1 MTNLELV
8 LKASRQSSEKAANQ
22 PTFYDAVQHVTA
34 KALQRKALAGAGTA
48 ALAGLGT
55 GAGLRGILGLLE
67 MSRQGAQPPQAQ
79 APTGQIEVPVDD
91 EKIAALADFLK
102 GDYAKSTSGVPWAIP
117 AAVGAG
123 AAGAYGGWKGIDA
136 LLEQRRKGELE
147 AELEKAKMDYEA
159 ALSGDTKLA
168 EDLDELYDHVE
179 KQAVSASD
187 AAGTAT
193 GLYGVYGGTSALLAA
208 IMAYQYGKKRQ
219 RRSLLEAAQEKRRRQ
234 RFARQPVPIQV
245 RPVPKQHEQD
255 PLQASK
261 SPFQAAPSL
270 DERED
275 QLDK

>member
-8 LKASRQSSEKAANQ
+8 QKASRRYSEKAANQ

-34 KALQRKALAGAGTA
+34 KALQRKALANAGTA

-55 GAGLRGILGLLE
+55 GASLRGILGLLE
-67 MSRQGAQPPQAQ
+67 MSRQEAQPPVRET
-79 APTGQIEVPVDD
+79 PKQIEVPVDD
-91 EKIAALADFLK
+91 EKLAGLADFLK

-136 LLEQRRKGELE
+136 LLEQRRKGELDD
-147 AELEKAKMDYEA
+147 ELEKAKREYEE
-159 ALSGDTKLA
+159 ALSGETKLA
-168 EDLDELYDHVE
+168 EDLDELYDEVE
-179 KQAVSASD
+179 KQAVSPSD

-193 GLYGVYGGTSALLAA
+193 GLYGVYGGAAALLAA
-208 IMAYQYGKKRQ
+208 IAAYQYGKKRQ
-219 RRSLLEAAQEKRRRQ
+219 RRSLLEAAQEKRRRS
-234 RFARQPVPIQV
+234 RFARQPVPMQV